1 MNCWDL
7 EFYGHS
13 EDKKS
18 LHCMF
23 EFLLG
28 RYLHPPLPCHPV
40 HFLMWLNF
48 RQRAQISPGVSS
60 EFSRCSGPDLHSSLR
75 IPYSFTLAS
84 GVCIQGT
91 GLPQI
96 GCRVQRY
103 QCRQASRAHSRMV
116 ARLEVSGAWVGS
128 SAQPLTSC
136 LPSNIF
142 WPLWSSSVKC
152 EEYKNLLHRM
162 VVRMKRRDE
171 L

>member
-60 EFSRCSGPDLHSSLR
+60 EFSRCSGPDLHPSLR

-96 GCRVQRY
+96 GQWVQRY
-103 QCRQASRAHSRMV
+103 QCRQTIRAHRRM
-116 ARLEVSGAWVGS
+116 APRLRDRVTWVHF
-128 SAQPLTSC
+128 SAQSLTRC
-136 LPSNIF
+136 LPLNIF
-142 WPLWSSSVKC
+142 WPPWSSSVNG
-152 EEYKNLLHRM
+152 KN
-162 VVRMKRRDE
+162 RRIYFIG
-171 L
+171 LW